1 MQVPLG
7 SGLMEQDG
15 CMSQGAAIA
24 SPYKN
29 VYFTVNWL
37 MHSCRQHKTWKAA
50 STNMALK
57 AVELQA
63 FSLKDG

>member
-24 SPYKN
+24 SPY
-29 VYFTVNWL
+29 
-37 MHSCRQHKTWKAA
+37 
-50 STNMALK
+50 NMYTL
-57 AVELQA
+57 L
-63 FSLKDG
+63 